1 MQNKIISGDGHID
14 LKWLPH
20 DLFVS
25 GAPTQWKNRVPHV
38 VETGEGKRWYAEGRD
53 LMTLPFGGTADMSAP
68 PLGLTKRLDRMHEH
82 GFFDGKPYPS
92 DPELRIQH
100 QEMDGVDAEVI
111 YGILGMYTL
120 IQDPEL
126 LRLVYRTYNSW
137 MADFCNSNPQRFA
150 GLACLPNDDPEIAAG
165 ELRRAAGLGLKGAD
179 FCVSSA
185 VKPIWHRDW
194 DPLWAASDECAMPIS
209 FHATGFPVREPS
221 DEEMAREYA
230 SPYLAVRLA
239 LLQIAGAEYLASI
252 IFSGAPERYPGM
264 KFVLGECGATWIPHA
279 LARMDE
285 EYDDQ
290 FRHLNFS
297 LKPSEYWQRNGF
309 TTFQNEPLIG
319 GLVHLVGDDNVV
331 WGSDYPHNDGIWP
344 DSLTVIEAQLGT
356 LDEMARRKITC
367 ENARHLY
374 RFPD

>member
-1 MQNKIISGDGHID
+1 M
-14 LKWLPH
+14 
-20 DLFVS
+20 
-25 GAPTQWKNRVPHV
+25 
-38 VETGEGKRWYAEGRD
+38 
-53 LMTLPFGGTADMSAP
+53 P
-68 PLGLTKRLDRMHEH
+68 P
-82 GFFDGKPYPS
+82 
-92 DPELRIQH
+92 
-100 QEMDGVDAEVI
+100 A
-111 YGILGMYTL
+111 
-120 IQDPEL
+120 
-126 LRLVYRTYNSW
+126 
-137 MADFCNSNPQRFA
+137 
-150 GLACLPNDDPEIAAG
+150 
-165 ELRRAAGLGLKGAD
+165 
-179 FCVSSA
+179 
-185 VKPIWHRDW
+185 
-194 DPLWAASDECAMPIS
+194 
-209 FHATGFPVREPS
+209 FPVREPS

-356 LDEMARRKITC
+356 LDETARRKITC